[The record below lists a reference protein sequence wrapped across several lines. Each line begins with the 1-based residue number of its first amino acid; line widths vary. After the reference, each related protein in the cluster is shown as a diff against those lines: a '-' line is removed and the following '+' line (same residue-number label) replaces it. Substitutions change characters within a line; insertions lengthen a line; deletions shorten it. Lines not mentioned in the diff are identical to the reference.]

1 MSVINGTSMLVYSG
15 SEASGWAPIAT
26 ATSHTLNV
34 TMTSRDTSNKTTGK
48 FVDRASG
55 RIDVTGTCEGFCTHE
70 AGWGYEKLMNL
81 VVQRSEVKLLFAD
94 VTSETDASAS
104 TGSEFYSSG
113 SFFFSSFDL
122 TAPQEDN
129 ASYTANFELAGQFGL
144 FNQ

>member
-15 SEASGWAPIAT
+15 SAGAWEPIAH
-26 ATSHTLNV
+26 ATSHTLNI

-55 RIDVTGTCEGFCTHE
+55 RIDVTGTCEGFATHE
-70 AGWGYEKLMNL
+70 TGWGYEKLMKL
-81 VVQRSEVKLLFAD
+81 VVDREEVNLLFAD
-94 VTSETDASAS
+94 VSASNDTSAS

-113 SFFFSSFDL
+113 SFFFTSFDL

-129 ASYTANFELAGQFGL
+129 ASYTAGFELAGNFGL